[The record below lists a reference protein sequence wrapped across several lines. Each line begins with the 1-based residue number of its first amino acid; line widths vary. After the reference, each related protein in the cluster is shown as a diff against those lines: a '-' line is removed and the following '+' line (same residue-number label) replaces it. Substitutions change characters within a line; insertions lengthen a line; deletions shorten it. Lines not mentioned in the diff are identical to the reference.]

1 MGYAAR
7 HGKRPMELASKSAH
21 SHVINDPEV
30 RAYLEQCR
38 LPQDVGDIQLSEK
51 ELHPLKDLPNPIQQV
66 IAIDGGVTEVPV
78 KKGFPSSTVTF
89 FQFGVNM
96 FSLTDL
102 DHIGKQPFIS
112 PDEIAKLEARQDEL
126 LDKLTAG

>member
-38 LPQDVGDIQLSEK
+38 LPQDVGI
-51 ELHPLKDLPNPIQQV
+51 
-66 IAIDGGVTEVPV
+66 
-78 KKGFPSSTVTF
+78 SS
-89 FQFGVNM
+89 
-96 FSLTDL
+96 
-102 DHIGKQPFIS
+102 
-112 PDEIAKLEARQDEL
+112 
-126 LDKLTAG
+126 